1 MNATA
6 RQRWNEL
13 TPRTRRILVVGGL
26 VDSALRTSALV
37 DLARRPADQVRG
49 SRKLWAVVLAV
60 VSSLGVLPAAYFTLG
75 RRRKAADG

>member
-1 MNATA
+1 MNAMA

-26 VDSALRTSALV
+26 VDSALRTAALV

-49 SRKLWAVVLAV
+49 SKKLWAVALAV

-75 RRRKAADG
+75 RRQNAADG